1 MPEAG
6 PRAELASTG
15 VPGPTDEDQVHP
27 VLDPEPAVEPVARRR
42 RATFACVFLPLVAIY
57 SLTAQ
62 WGLPYHIDALTNAIT
77 GWYIGN
83 EGTVVAS
90 EHDVLATP
98 EQYAQ
103 LGWFVESP
111 EGTVGQYPPGAA
123 LVAGLVYALTPGDM
137 TDHTLSGNNFEG
149 SGAVTVGIP
158 PLWPATLSAVLT
170 TAAAAAVLALVF
182 QGLGGSRRTA
192 AAGGLVFGLATGAWA
207 VASTASW
214 THGPAM
220 LAVALAL
227 LAVQRERWGAAGAAF
242 AFAILTRPHLAVVAA
257 SVGLVVAWRRRTLRP
272 AVVLG
277 LTSGAG
283 LLAIVAYNTS
293 IWGEASI
300 SGGYGD
306 GFERQFAHSDL
317 GWFVSNVVGGLFDP
331 HHGLLVWAPFLV
343 VLAVAAVA
351 ERRHLV
357 DWSTAAAVGGIAY
370 LLIQWR
376 ANAFAGGEGH
386 FAYRYP
392 LEALTAAAPA
402 LYVGYERWVRPRLT
416 AQRFLVLGLAVGFGG
431 QLTASFS

>member
-1 MPEAG
+1 MPD
-6 PRAELASTG
+6 
-15 VPGPTDEDQVHP
+15 PTDEERVQQLTDA
-27 VLDPEPAVEPVARRR
+27 EPDLEHATRRR
-42 RATFACVFLPLVAIY
+42 HGVVFAWVFVPLVAIY

-83 EGTVVAS
+83 EGTVIAS
-90 EHDVLATP
+90 EHDALAAP

-123 LVAGLVYALTPGDM
+123 LVAGAIYALTPGDM
-137 TDHTLSGNNFEG
+137 TEQTMTGNNFEG
-149 SGAVTVGIP
+149 SGTITVTIP

-182 QGLGGSRRTA
+182 LGLCGDQKA
-192 AAGGLVFGLATGAWA
+192 AIAGGFVFGLATGAWA

-220 LAVALAL
+220 LSVALAL
-227 LAVQRERWGAAGAAF
+227 LAVQHDRWALGGAAF
-242 AFAILTRPHLAVVAA
+242 AFAILTRPHLAVIAATIGIGVA
-257 SVGLVVAWRRRTLRP
+257 LRRRTLRP

-277 LTSGAG
+277 LTSAAG
-283 LLAIVAYNTS
+283 LAAIVAYNTS
-293 IWGEASI
+293 IWGEAAI

-306 GFERQFAHSDL
+306 GFEEQFAHSGL
-317 GWFVSNVVGGLFDP
+317 GWFLSNVWGGLVDP
-331 HHGLLVWAPFLV
+331 HHGLLIWAPFV
-343 VLAVAAVA
+343 IVLGVGAVA
-351 ERRHLV
+351 ERRALV
-357 DWSTAAAVGGIAY
+357 DWSAAAAVGGVIY
-370 LLIQWR
+370 LVIQWR

-392 LEALTAAAPA
+392 LEALTATSPA
-402 LYVGYERWVRPRLT
+402 LFVGYQRWVRPRLT
-416 AQRFLVLGLAVGFGG
+416 AQRFLMAGLAVGFAG
-431 QLTASFS
+431 QLTASIS